1 MATEVADR
9 VATQPKKRSLGKIL
23 LLSLNLVLFLA
34 GAAFFFLT
42 KFGVLSKPVPAVNN
56 EPQAYSEPA
65 EAQPSPAT
73 TSDHSAIAKSESHA
87 EGVTVPLQ
95 PFVVNLSGDDG
106 RRFLRLVLALEVK
119 DEKTKAEIDKRL
131 PHLRHRLVFLL
142 TSKTFADV
150 SSPQGKYQLQT
161 EINKALNETLGA
173 PLVRKTY
180 FTEFIVQ

>member
-1 MATEVADR
+1 MATEVADGA
-9 VATQPKKRSLGKIL
+9 ATQPKKRSLGKIL
-23 LLSLNLVLFLA
+23 LLGLNLLLFLA

-42 KFGVLSKPVPAVNN
+42 KFGVLSKPATAASK
-56 EPQAYSEPA
+56 EPQAHSEPA
-65 EAQPSPAT
+65 ESHPAPVMP
-73 TSDHSAIAKSESHA
+73 SDHSTVARSESHG

-106 RRFLRLVLALEVK
+106 HRFLRLVLALEVK

-142 TSKTFADV
+142 TGKTFADIG
-150 SSPQGKYQLQT
+150 SAQGKYQLQT